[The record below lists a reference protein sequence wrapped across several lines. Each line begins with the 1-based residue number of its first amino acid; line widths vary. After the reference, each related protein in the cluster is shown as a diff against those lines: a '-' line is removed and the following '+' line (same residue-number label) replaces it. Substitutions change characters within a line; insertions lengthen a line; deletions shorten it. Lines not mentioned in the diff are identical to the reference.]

1 MCALTQVDTASQFE
15 AALIGVNML
24 VVVAGLGLCIYCA
37 VEEKFRYLGSDTY
50 RQSCDNGAR
59 VWVRVRVLG
68 HVRHTLC
75 LYLIYVY
82 VFIEINLCVCVC
94 VCVCV

>member
-24 VVVAGLGLCIYCA
+24 VVAAGLGLCIYCA

-59 VWVRVRVLG
+59 VWVRVRVFG
-68 HVRHTLC
+68 HVRHTHFAYTSSMYT
-75 LYLIYVY
+75 YL
-82 VFIEINLCVCVC
+82 
-94 VCVCV
+94 